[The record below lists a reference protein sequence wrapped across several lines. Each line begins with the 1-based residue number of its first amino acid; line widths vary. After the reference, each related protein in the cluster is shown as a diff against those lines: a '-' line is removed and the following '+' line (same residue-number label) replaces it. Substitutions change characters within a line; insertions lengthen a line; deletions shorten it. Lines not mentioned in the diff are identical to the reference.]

1 MASIL
6 IIDDDKG
13 MCYTLSEIVRLNGHE
28 AVCAH
33 TLKDGLETATGGFFD
48 VVFLDVMLP
57 DGIGLDII
65 SNIRETPT
73 KPEVIIIT
81 SKGDPDGAE
90 LAIKNGAWD
99 YVQKPSS
106 IKKMSLPL
114 LRALQFREEKK
125 AGKSPVA
132 LKREGIVGS
141 SPQINACLDLL
152 AQAAHSD
159 ANILITGETGTGKEL
174 FSRAI
179 HKNSS
184 RAENNFIVV
193 DCTSIPETLVE
204 SMLFGHE
211 KGAFTGAVQ
220 RFEGLIKQA
229 DGGTLFLDEVG
240 ELPLS
245 VQKSFLR
252 ALQERRFRPLGGKE
266 EVLCDFRTIAATN
279 RNLNVMV
286 SKEQFRKD
294 LVFRLRTFTIDL
306 PPLRE
311 RPEDIKELSIYH
323 MNKLCDQYKLA
334 IKGFS
339 PDFFEVL
346 AVYDWPGN
354 VRELF
359 NALERALAAAQ
370 YEPTLFPNHL
380 PTDVRI
386 KAARASLSKEVLSLY
401 NRKSTTEYNWLLPKL
416 REFREAAEKKYLLD
430 LIAIAGG
437 DIKKACQVSGISR
450 SRLYSLLKKH
460 NLSMEA
466 MPQDDKS

>member
-1 MASIL
+1 MAKIL

-13 MCYTLSEIVRLNGHE
+13 MCFTLSEIVRLNGHE
-28 AVCAH
+28 SVCVH
-33 TLKDGLETATGGFFD
+33 TLKDGLDTAISGFFD

-114 LRALQFREEKK
+114 LRALQFREEKE

-159 ANILITGETGTGKEL
+159 ANVLITGETGTGKEL

-179 HKNSS
+179 HKNSP

-240 ELPLS
+240 ELPLL

-252 ALQERRFRPLGGKE
+252 ALQERRFRPLGSRE
-266 EVLCDFRTIAATN
+266 EVVCDFRTIAATN

-294 LVFRLRTFTIDL
+294 LVFRLRTFAIDL

-323 MNKLCDQYKLA
+323 MNKLCDQYKIA

-346 AVYDWPGN
+346 AVHDWPGN

-370 YEPTLFPNHL
+370 YEPTLFPKHL

-386 KAARASLSKEVLSLY
+386 KAAQASLSKEILSLH
-401 NRKSTTEYNWLLPKL
+401 NQKDTAGYNWVLPKL

-437 DIKKACQVSGISR
+437 DIKKACRVSGISR
-450 SRLYSLLKKH
+450 SRLYSLLKKFS
-460 NLSMEA
+460 LSMETRS
-466 MPQDDKS
+466 QDDKS

>member
-1 MASIL
+1 MASVL

-13 MCYTLSEIVRLNGHE
+13 MCYTLSEIVHLNGHK

-33 TLKDGLETATGGFFD
+33 TLKDGLETAIGGFFD

-106 IKKMSLPL
+106 IKQMSLPL
-114 LRALQFREEKK
+114 LRAIQFREEKK

-184 RAENNFIVV
+184 RSENNFIVV

-204 SMLFGHE
+204 STLFGHE

-279 RNLNVMV
+279 RNLNVMI

-323 MNKLCDQYKLA
+323 MNKLCDQYKIA

-346 AVYDWPGN
+346 VVYDWPGN

-386 KAARASLSKEVLSLY
+386 KAARASLSKEVLSLQ
-401 NRKSTTEYNWLLPKL
+401 NRKNTAEYNWLLPKL

-437 DIKKACQVSGISR
+437 DIKKACRVSGISR

-460 NLSMEA
+460 NLSTEA